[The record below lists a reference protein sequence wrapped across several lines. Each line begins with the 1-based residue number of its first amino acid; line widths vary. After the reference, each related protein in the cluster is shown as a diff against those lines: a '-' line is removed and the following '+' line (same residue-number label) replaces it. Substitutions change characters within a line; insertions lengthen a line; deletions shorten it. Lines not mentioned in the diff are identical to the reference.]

1 MPWLRSKALYESK
14 GDEHWSELLNYE
26 VGAMSEVYVQAAS
39 FTNNATWLQAGGNI
53 EDTEMMRTFNCGIG
67 MILVV
72 DQAAAAS
79 ALEALAAQG
88 VNGWELGH
96 ITDEATGVQFN

>member
-1 MPWLRSKALYESK
+1 
-14 GDEHWSELLNYE
+14 
-26 VGAMSEVYVQAAS
+26 
-39 FTNNATWLQAGGNI
+39 
-53 EDTEMMRTFNCGIG
+53 

-79 ALEALAAQG
+79 TLEALAAQG

-96 ITDEATGVQFN
+96 ITEEAAGVQFN

>member
-1 MPWLRSKALYESK
+1 
-14 GDEHWSELLNYE
+14 
-26 VGAMSEVYVQAAS
+26 
-39 FTNNATWLQAGGNI
+39 
-53 EDTEMMRTFNCGIG
+53 MMRTFNCGIG